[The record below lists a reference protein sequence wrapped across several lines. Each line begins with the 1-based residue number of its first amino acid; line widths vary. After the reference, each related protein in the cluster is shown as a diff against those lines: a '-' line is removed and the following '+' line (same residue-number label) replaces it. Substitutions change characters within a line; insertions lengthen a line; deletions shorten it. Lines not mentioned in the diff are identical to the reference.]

1 MFRSKPHAID
11 CRVKKGTSAS
21 GGFVT
26 QLVQARLATSWR
38 IAVYDPHA
46 RTTDP
51 LYWQR
56 KISGRT
62 VEHMSSAR

>member
-11 CRVKKGTSAS
+11 RCVQEVTSAS

-38 IAVYDPHA
+38 IAVSDPHA